1 VSAAGSPRVPPA
13 PVRVARSSAINGAGS
28 CDAGRRDATH
38 SDAAAADFA
47 AAQTRN
53 ENMNS
58 FADLHLLPSLERA
71 IARQGYRTPTPIQV
85 RAIPPVLAGRDALC
99 CAQTGTGKTAA
110 FALPILDRLART
122 PRRPDDPG
130 PRALILTPTRELA
143 QQITESFAGCGR
155 YLPLTVTAV
164 FGGVSP
170 GPQVQALRHG
180 TDILVATPGRLLDLM
195 RQGHVRLGA
204 VKTFVL
210 DEADRMLDMG
220 FLPDIR
226 RVLAALPP
234 ARQNLMFSA
243 TMPPDIATLADRI
256 LCHPEKISVTPAG
269 TTVNEVSQ
277 RVLFVNRESK
287 RALLGAILRDPALT
301 RVLVFTRT
309 KHGANRVA
317 RDLER
322 QGVSAQAIHGN
333 KSQNARTRALGAFKT
348 GELRVLVATDIAAR
362 GLDVDRVTHVINFEL
377 PSEPESYVHR
387 VGRTARAGASG
398 TALSFCDADERA
410 HLAGIEKLT
419 RSPLEVVT
427 EHPFAALPPAR
438 SLESRAPRRRRA
450 RGGPLSPGGSRCPS
464 ERGA

>member
-1 VSAAGSPRVPPA
+1 
-13 PVRVARSSAINGAGS
+13 
-28 CDAGRRDATH
+28 
-38 SDAAAADFA
+38 
-47 AAQTRN
+47 
-53 ENMNS
+53 MNS
-58 FADLHLLPSLERA
+58 FADLHLIPPLERA
-71 IARQGYRTPTPIQV
+71 IANQGYRAPTPVQV
-85 RAIPPVLAGRDALC
+85 RAIPHVLAGRDALC

-122 PRRPDDPG
+122 PRRSDEPG

-143 QQITESFAGCGR
+143 QQITESFASYGC
-155 YLPLTVTAV
+155 YLRLTTTAV
-164 FGGVSP
+164 FGGVRP
-170 GPQVQALRHG
+170 GPQVQALRLG
-180 TDILVATPGRLLDLM
+180 VDILVATPGRLLDLM
-195 RQGHVRLGA
+195 RQGHVRLGT

-226 RVLAALPP
+226 RVLAALPA

-243 TMPPDIATLADRI
+243 TMPQEIATLADRI
-256 LCHPEKISVTPAG
+256 LCRPERVSVTPSG
-269 TTVNEVSQ
+269 TTVNQVAQ

-322 QGVSAQAIHGN
+322 RGVSAEAIHGN
-333 KSQNARTRALGAFKT
+333 KSQNARTRALRAFKT

-362 GLDVDRVTHVINFEL
+362 GLDVDHVTHVINFEL
-377 PSEPESYVHR
+377 PCEPESYVHR

-398 TALSFCDADERA
+398 TALSFCDAEERA
-410 HLAGIEKLT
+410 YLSTIEKLT
-419 RSPLEVVT
+419 RAPLEVVT
-427 EHPFAALPPAR
+427 EHPFAAPPAAPAIPEVHRTARR
-438 SLESRAPRRRRA
+438 SRSW
-450 RGGPLSPGGSRCPS
+450 RGGRATLVAHR
-464 ERGA
+464 